1 MSSDSENLVAL
12 ILINKY
18 LLLKKQKHLRMN
30 VTSYKVINIANSN
43 WNVLNISS
51 EL

>member
-18 LLLKKQKHLRMN
+18 LLLKKQKQ
-30 VTSYKVINIANSN
+30 TKKYKK
-43 WNVLNISS
+43 LS
-51 EL
+51 E

>member
-18 LLLKKQKHLRMN
+18 LFLKKQKQTKKYQKL
-30 VTSYKVINIANSN
+30 SG
-43 WNVLNISS
+43 
-51 EL
+51 